1 MLTRLLNL
9 AVFIFIQKEE
19 DVSIH
24 DEPSSPKHK
33 EDGSDVAK
41 ILEEITEVLNI
52 SIQNCIIH
60 I

>member
-24 DEPSSPKHK
+24 NEPSSPKQK
-33 EDGSDVAK
+33 EDGSDVARK
-41 ILEEITEVLNI
+41 QTEITEVLNI
-52 SIQNCIIH
+52 SIQSCVIH